1 MRLRTDL
8 ILNWGQYE
16 THLDEAAFFWGQWEQ
31 ELTAPDAVLTE
42 VAESEERLLARL
54 DALVLGGERVAER
67 LLRPALASDEPERL
81 SVAVFA
87 LLSGGWRWGPDVVL
101 ELLGEA
107 GPEALGAIQRALEL
121 LDTDAL
127 PAWLPS
133 LLSRGALP
141 LQALALDVL
150 GTHGITPGVPL
161 AGFVTG
167 APQVAAAALRAS
179 TRLGVRLDWPPLR
192 QALASPEAPVRD
204 AALVDALLS
213 GHREAWTV
221 CQEQAAA
228 RGRELGLPLLLLS
241 LGAGPAAAS
250 LLREPLQEP
259 RLRPDA
265 LWALGFNGHVSAAEA
280 CLEYLADE
288 KVGHLA
294 AEAFCAITGL
304 VLAGRC
310 VSGAEVPEPD
320 EDEDTPPE
328 PGGHPAPGPGLPQPD
343 PGAIRAWW
351 EARKRLDPAV
361 RYLRGEPWTPAIL
374 LQGLWTEP
382 MRRRPALA
390 LEVALRSQGAFQL
403 RPRAFARHQLAALA
417 TMRSAP
423 PALTSRTLAVGL
435 RS

>member
-1 MRLRTDL
+1 M
-8 ILNWGQYE
+8 YE

-31 ELTAPDAVLTE
+31 ELTAPDEVLAE

-67 LLRPALASDEPERL
+67 ILRPALASDEPERL
-81 SVAVFA
+81 SAAVFA

-133 LLSRGALP
+133 LLSRGELP

-150 GTHGITPGVPL
+150 GTHGVTLGVPL
-161 AGFVTG
+161 AGLVTG
-167 APQVAAAALRAS
+167 EPSVAAAALRAAA
-179 TRLGVRLDWPPLR
+179 RLRVRLDWPPLR

-204 AALVDALLS
+204 AALVAALQS

-221 CQEQAAA
+221 CREQVAA
-228 RGRELGLPLLLLS
+228 RGPKLGLPLLLLS
-241 LGAGPAAAS
+241 LGAGPSAAS

-288 KVGHLA
+288 EVGHLA

-304 VLAGRC
+304 VLAGRF
-310 VSGAEVPEPD
+310 VSGSGAPEPD
-320 EDEDTPPE
+320 EDAPPK

-351 EARKRLDPAV
+351 EARRRLDPTV
-361 RYLRGEPWTPAIL
+361 RYLRGEPRTPASL

-390 LEVALRSQGAFQL
+390 LEVALRSHGAFQL
-403 RPRAFARHQLAALA
+403 RPRAFARHQLAALEA
-417 TMRSAP
+417 MRSAP
-423 PALTSRTLAVGL
+423 PPLTSRALAEGL
-435 RS
+435 LS